1 MNKTELIKEII
12 KSAEVKILDIVK
24 NEINSKTIDLLERDE
39 LEKLNYMIE
48 FLEGYIEKET
58 EKLCSYE

>member
-48 FLEGYIEKET
+48 FLEGYIEKEN

>member
-24 NEINSKTIDLLERDE
+24 SEINRKTIDLLDRDE
-39 LEKLNYMIE
+39 LEKLSYTIE
-48 FLEGYIEKET
+48 FLEEYIEKEN

>member
-1 MNKTELIKEII
+1 M
-12 KSAEVKILDIVK
+12 KILDIVK

-48 FLEGYIEKET
+48 FLEGYIEKEN

>member
-24 NEINSKTIDLLERDE
+24 TEMNNKTINLLERDE
-39 LEKLNYMIE
+39 LEKLNYIIE
-48 FLEGYIEKET
+48 FLEEYIEKENG
-58 EKLCSYE
+58 KLCSYE